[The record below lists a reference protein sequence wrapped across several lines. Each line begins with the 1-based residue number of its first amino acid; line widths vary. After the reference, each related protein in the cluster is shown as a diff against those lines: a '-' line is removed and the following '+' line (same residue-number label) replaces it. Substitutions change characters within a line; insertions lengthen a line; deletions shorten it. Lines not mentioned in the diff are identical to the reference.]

1 MALVGNIRDFGLSEF
16 LYLVDR
22 GHKTGRLKL
31 QKPDDSAELY
41 FKDGKLVYATH
52 YNQPE
57 RLGDMLVRTGRIS
70 PEQLHAALKLQHS
83 IEQGKP
89 IGAILISRNMITLDE
104 IQRCV
109 RSQIEEIT
117 YSLFAWTEGDFRFE
131 PDVAPPPESM
141 PIPLSIENVIMEGTR
156 RIDEWARIKD
166 RIPSLDV
173 VVRFT
178 DQPYD
183 KAKGVNL
190 TPDEWRV
197 FARIN
202 GVHSIRQIAQQT
214 QLGEFDVARIVYG
227 FLSAGLVMLTK
238 QAPPPDQRGTVGT
251 GTRPLQNNMG
261 AVPPQSPNQPMGAN
275 GARQMPPRSPNGAG
289 VAAMNNVQ
297 QPRYKKSFIQKI
309 IDAVIR
315 R

>member
-1 MALVGNIRDFGLSEF
+1 MALVGNLRDFGLSEF

-22 GHKTGRLKL
+22 GYKTGRLKL

-41 FKDGKLVYATH
+41 FQNGKLVYATH

-57 RLGDMLVRTGRIS
+57 RLGDMLVRMGRIS
-70 PEQLHAALKLQHS
+70 QEQCNAALKLQHTT
-83 IEQGKP
+83 EQGKP
-89 IGAILISRNMITLDE
+89 LGAILISRNIITLEE
-104 IQRCV
+104 IQKCV

-131 PDVAPPPESM
+131 PDVSPPPESM

-202 GVHSIRQIAQQT
+202 GVHSIRQIASQT
-214 QLGEFDVARIVYG
+214 QLGEFEVARIVYG

-238 QAPPPDQRGTVGT
+238 QAPVADQRGGMT
-251 GTRPLQNNMG
+251 GRPMQANIG
-261 AVPPQSPNQPMGAN
+261 GGQPPQQPMAN
-275 GARQMPPRSPNGAG
+275 GMRPPVQQPPARSPNGVG
-289 VAAMNNVQ
+289 VAAMNSEP
-297 QPRYKKSFIQKI
+297 PRYKKSFIQRI
-309 IDAVIR
+309 IDAVVKR
-315 R
+315 

>member
-1 MALVGNIRDFGLSEF
+1 
-16 LYLVDR
+16 
-22 GHKTGRLKL
+22 
-31 QKPDDSAELY
+31 
-41 FKDGKLVYATH
+41 
-52 YNQPE
+52 
-57 RLGDMLVRTGRIS
+57 
-70 PEQLHAALKLQHS
+70 
-83 IEQGKP
+83 
-89 IGAILISRNMITLDE
+89 
-104 IQRCV
+104 
-109 RSQIEEIT
+109 
-117 YSLFAWTEGDFRFE
+117 
-131 PDVAPPPESM
+131 M

-183 KAKGVNL
+183 KARGVNL

-214 QLGEFDVARIVYG
+214 QLGEFDVARIIYG

-238 QAPPPDQRGTVGT
+238 QVAPPDQRGVSGT
-251 GTRPLQNNMG
+251 TGRLVQNNMG
-261 AVPPQSPNQPMGAN
+261 AVPQRPQPGQTQVPPNGVHPM
-275 GARQMPPRSPNGAG
+275 QQRSPNGAG
-289 VAAMNNVQ
+289 IAAMNNVQ
-297 QPRYKKSFIQKI
+297 PPRYKKSFIQKI

>member
-1 MALVGNIRDFGLSEF
+1 MALVGNLRDFGLSEF

-70 PEQLHAALKLQHS
+70 PEQLHAALKLQHTA
-83 IEQGKP
+83 EQGKP
-89 IGAILISRNMITLDE
+89 IGAILISRNMISLEE
-104 IQRCV
+104 IQKSV

-202 GVHSIRQIAQQT
+202 GVHSIRQISQQT

-238 QAPPPDQRGTVGT
+238 QVAPADPRANMGN
-251 GTRPLQNNMG
+251 RPMQNNMG
-261 AVPPQSPNQPMGAN
+261 AGMQPQGQQQMAAN
-275 GARQMPPRSPNGAG
+275 GAYSMPPRNPNGGA
-289 VAAMNNVQ
+289 VAAMNNGQ
-297 QPRYKKSFIQKI
+297 PPRYKKSFIQKI